1 MIVPWQCTIVNEPAV
16 IYGRNCNLFKV
27 CLATI
32 RLTNLNGMTIIGLAT
47 SIITN
52 FYANIV
58 HARVVVTVEYRIAS
72 CVSRGILNTCV
83 AIVSKIPTYQ
93 YRLFITTVPKFR
105 EEIFS
110 ECIIGLRNGF
120 KTYRTTIAFP
130 HLYFVAVV

>member
-1 MIVPWQCTIVNEPAV
+1 MIVPWQCPIVDEPAV
-16 IYGRNCNLFKV
+16 IYGRYCNLFKV

-32 RLTNLNGMTIIGLAT
+32 RLTNLNGMAVIGLAT
-47 SIITN
+47 SIISY

-58 HARVVVTVEYRIAS
+58 VTRVFIAVEYGIAP
-72 CVSRGILNTCV
+72 CVTRGILNTCV
-83 AIVSKIPTYQ
+83 TVVSKIPTYQ